1 MNNNNYLK
9 RETHEY
15 TIFIRNF
22 KSSFGTWIKEEKKDF
37 HWLFLNFLREVRLAT
52 VCIKITAF
60 FSPPP
65 PPLSSVISHEISQ
78 YEIQLHF
85 YPYQPFLAT
94 TGSLAWLFV
103 PIVQNLTTIQV
114 EGGEA
119 GNLWMCWYS
128 LYVENYKEVVW
139 LLNALHTSFKSDNTF
154 ALNKDIP

>member
-22 KSSFGTWIKEEKKDF
+22 NSSFGTWIKEEKKDF
-37 HWLFLNFLREVRLAT
+37 HWLFLNFFKRSKAGYCWNKHNLML
-52 VCIKITAF
+52 I
-60 FSPPP
+60 PPP
-65 PPLSSVISHEISQ
+65 PPSSVISHEISQ

-85 YPYQPFLAT
+85 YPYQSFLAT

-139 LLNALHTSFKSDNTF
+139 LLNALHTSFKSDNNF

>member
-22 KSSFGTWIKEEKKDF
+22 KSSFGIWIKEEKKDF
-37 HWLFLNFLREVRLAT
+37 HWLFLNFFKRSKAGYCWNKHNLML
-52 VCIKITAF
+52 I
-60 FSPPP
+60 PPP
-65 PPLSSVISHEISQ
+65 PSSVISHEISQ

-103 PIVQNLTTIQV
+103 PIVKNLTTIQV

>member
-22 KSSFGTWIKEEKKDF
+22 KSSFGTWIKEEKKYF
-37 HWLFLNFLREVRLAT
+37 HWLFLNFFKRSKAGYCWNKHNLML
-52 VCIKITAF
+52 I
-60 FSPPP
+60 PP

-78 YEIQLHF
+78 YEIQLHL